1 MVEIVIIVSI
11 ISSILSIIL
20 AVFAILFSRRV
31 EKRLEKN
38 FQRLKYIMD
47 ENHERTKDVLE
58 NIDQEA
64 DAIKKTVY
72 ESQMELRE
80 TLDGIM
86 EKCGIVK
93 K

>member
-1 MVEIVIIVSI
+1 
-11 ISSILSIIL
+11 
-20 AVFAILFSRRV
+20 
-31 EKRLEKN
+31 
-38 FQRLKYIMD
+38 MD

-72 ESQMELRE
+72 ESQRELKE

-93 K
+93 KQLHKIKFQKQDTNHGQKRVNKNSVMKHKQILSKKRIFKNLL